1 MALSTTTAQ
10 RDLLHIED
18 VSASHSMDSA
28 FYVIRKTQATN
39 IFISLTEKNETSNK
53 KEETS
58 WYGAMFCTRLCLCII
73 SILLQ
78 YCFCIVSILIID

>member
-39 IFISLTEKNETSNK
+39 IFISLTEKNETRNK
-53 KEETS
+53 KKRQAGMEPCS
-58 WYGAMFCTRLCLCII
+58 VHVYVYVLFL
-73 SILLQ
+73 
-78 YCFCIVSILIID
+78 YCFCIVSVLFLY